1 MDLKRTSKRS
11 KAKQERESMKN
22 ISEEKEN
29 IAKKYGASQYFG
41 QNDSE
46 RRASLL
52 KTLVRE
58 YSLTSKHFC
67 IIIRIP
73 DTKMK

>member
-29 IAKKYGASQYFG
+29 IAKKYGASQYF
-41 QNDSE
+41 
-46 RRASLL
+46 
-52 KTLVRE
+52 
-58 YSLTSKHFC
+58 
-67 IIIRIP
+67 
-73 DTKMK
+73 